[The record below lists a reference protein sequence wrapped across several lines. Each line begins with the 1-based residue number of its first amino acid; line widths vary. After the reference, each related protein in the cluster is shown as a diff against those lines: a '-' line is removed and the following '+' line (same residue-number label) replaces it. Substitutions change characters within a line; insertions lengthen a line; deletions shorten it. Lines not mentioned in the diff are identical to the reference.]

1 MDNKKRNEII
11 LKLVCDLLSQMN
23 FGIES
28 ASVEDLK
35 DEENDE
41 SKQVLVSIAV
51 DNPAGLIGF
60 RGKNLSF
67 IQLILSL
74 MVKNTLGEWIRVV
87 LDINKYR
94 EEQKNRLEIMA
105 TNLADKVVTTQ
116 KQVSMMPMSSFER
129 RICHM
134 ALANRDD
141 VVSESEGEG
150 DGRHLVIKLVS

>member
-11 LKLVCDLLSQMN
+11 LKLVCDLLLQMN
-23 FGIES
+23 FEIES
-28 ASVEDLK
+28 ASVEDLV
-35 DEENDE
+35 DEENKE
-41 SKQVLVSIAV
+41 TTQASVSIEV
-51 DNPAGLIGF
+51 SNPASLIGF

-67 IQLILSL
+67 LQLILGL

-94 EEQKNRLEIMA
+94 DEQKIRLESM
-105 TNLADKVVTTQ
+105 TMNLADKVIASGKLVA
-116 KQVSMMPMSSFER
+116 MMPMSSFER

-134 ALANRDD
+134 LIATRDD

-150 DGRHLVIKLVS
+150 EGRHLVIKLKN

>member
-23 FGIES
+23 FAIES

-35 DEENDE
+35 GEDQDE
-41 SKQVLVSIAV
+41 SKQVLVSITV
-51 DNPAGLIGF
+51 DNPASLIGF

-67 IQLILSL
+67 VQLILSL
-74 MVKNTLGEWIRVV
+74 MVKNTLDEWIRVV
-87 LDINKYR
+87 LDVNKYR
-94 EEQKNRLEIMA
+94 EEQKNRLETMA
-105 TNLADKVVTTQ
+105 MNLADKVVATK
-116 KQVSMMPMSSFER
+116 KQVFMMPMSSFER

-150 DGRHLVIKLVS
+150 DGRHLVIKLK

>member
-1 MDNKKRNEII
+1 
-11 LKLVCDLLSQMN
+11 
-23 FGIES
+23 
-28 ASVEDLK
+28 
-35 DEENDE
+35 
-41 SKQVLVSIAV
+41 
-51 DNPAGLIGF
+51 
-60 RGKNLSF
+60 
-67 IQLILSL
+67 L

>member
-1 MDNKKRNEII
+1 MNNKKRNEII

-23 FGIES
+23 FAIEG

-35 DEENDE
+35 DEENDDA
-41 SKQVLVSIAV
+41 KQVLVSITV
-51 DNPAGLIGF
+51 DNPASLIGF

-74 MVKNTLGEWIRVV
+74 MVKNALGEWIRVI

-94 EEQKNRLEIMA
+94 EEQKNRLETMSV
-105 TNLADKVVTTQ
+105 NFADKVIATKKEVA
-116 KQVSMMPMSSFER
+116 MMPMSSFER

-134 ALANRDD
+134 VLAKRED
-141 VVSESEGEG
+141 VISESEGEG
-150 DGRHLVIKLVS
+150 EGRHLVIKLK